1 MTVHFPLDA
10 RKAQIGVPIWDG
22 QFRFGKTS
30 WMAANPQLNSPS
42 LPIELNETEVRRSQ
56 ERVAMSHGVLEGL
69 FSHRSAH
76 PSQISMGVD
85 APPAV
90 ESETGNDRNFE
101 FAMDALPCNA
111 MFCDRELVLRFLNRA
126 SRKTLLSLQQYLPF
140 PVDELVG
147 KSIHVFHKSPANV
160 DRLLGAGQHNG
171 IHHLPHRATIPLG
184 PVKLDLEVEQM
195 IDARGKFVGAVVV
208 WGVNTQQKLDAVRK
222 AQEAQRNDIEHLN
235 SNLQMV
241 ATATHEIES
250 SIAEI
255 AKNAVEVAH
264 SAEKSRVATTESKT
278 FIESLRVSSAG
289 VAKVAELIASIA
301 TQTSVLALN
310 ANIEAAR
317 AGMHG
322 RGFAVVAS
330 EVRKLAEQTASA
342 TAEIQSKVKAI
353 GGDVA
358 AANSAIERIANQTDN
373 LSGLSHQMAAAAE
386 EQHLAT
392 REMAQNLERAAHRT
406 SEIAS
411 MRLEEKID

>member
-1 MTVHFPLDA
+1 M
-10 RKAQIGVPIWDG
+10 
-22 QFRFGKTS
+22 
-30 WMAANPQLNSPS
+30 S
-42 LPIELNETEVRRSQ
+42 L
-56 ERVAMSHGVLEGL
+56 GVLEGL
-69 FSHRSAH
+69 FSHRNSHEAH
-76 PSQISMGVD
+76 VSLGVE
-85 APPAV
+85 APPAAK
-90 ESETGNDRNFE
+90 SEAGTDRSFE

-111 MFCDRELVLRFLNRA
+111 MFCDRELTLRFLNRA

-147 KSIHVFHKSPANV
+147 KSIHVFHKFPPNV
-160 DRLLGAGQHNG
+160 ERLLGGGQQNG
-171 IHHLPHRATIPLG
+171 IHHLPHKATIPLG
-184 PVKLDLEVEQM
+184 PQKLDLEIEPM
-195 IDARGKFVGAVVV
+195 IDARGDYIGAVVI
-208 WGVNTQQKLDAVRK
+208 WGVSTQQKLDAIRK
-222 AQEAQRNDIEHLN
+222 AQEAQRNDIEQLDG
-235 SNLQMV
+235 NLQMV

-255 AKNAVEVAH
+255 AKNAVEVAQT
-264 SAEKSRVATTESKT
+264 AEKSRIASAESKAS
-278 FIESLRVSSAG
+278 IESLRSSSAG

-317 AGMHG
+317 AGVHG

-342 TAEIQSKVKAI
+342 TAEIQSKVNEI
-353 GGDVA
+353 GGDVT
-358 AANSAIERIANQTDN
+358 AANSAIDRIASQTED

-406 SEIAS
+406 SEIAN
-411 MRLEEKID
+411 MRLEEKIG